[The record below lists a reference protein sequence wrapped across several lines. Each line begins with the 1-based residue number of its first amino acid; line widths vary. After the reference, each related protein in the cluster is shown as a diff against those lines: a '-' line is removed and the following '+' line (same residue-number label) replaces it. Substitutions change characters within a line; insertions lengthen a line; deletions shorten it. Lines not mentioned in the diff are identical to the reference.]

1 MGLALGITL
10 KFYISVVKGLK
21 LKVAKFCGLSPLF
34 VEIKVWPNPL
44 SPFRPSWIRSRKQT
58 QSKNDDIMQK
68 NNFIGIL
75 EGNER
80 EKMFFIIKNPLKE
93 TTFNFSRNAEKAMN
107 KMKKQKIINFL
118 NDSSSK

>member
-1 MGLALGITL
+1 
-10 KFYISVVKGLK
+10 
-21 LKVAKFCGLSPLF
+21 
-34 VEIKVWPNPL
+34 
-44 SPFRPSWIRSRKQT
+44 
-58 QSKNDDIMQK
+58 MQK

-118 NDSSSK
+118 NYSSSK

>member
-1 MGLALGITL
+1 
-10 KFYISVVKGLK
+10 
-21 LKVAKFCGLSPLF
+21 
-34 VEIKVWPNPL
+34 
-44 SPFRPSWIRSRKQT
+44 
-58 QSKNDDIMQK
+58 MQK

-80 EKMFFIIKNPLKE
+80 DKMFFIIKNPLKE

>member
-1 MGLALGITL
+1 
-10 KFYISVVKGLK
+10 
-21 LKVAKFCGLSPLF
+21 
-34 VEIKVWPNPL
+34 
-44 SPFRPSWIRSRKQT
+44 
-58 QSKNDDIMQK
+58 MQK

-107 KMKKQKIINFL
+107 KMKKQKIINSL

>member
-1 MGLALGITL
+1 
-10 KFYISVVKGLK
+10 
-21 LKVAKFCGLSPLF
+21 
-34 VEIKVWPNPL
+34 
-44 SPFRPSWIRSRKQT
+44 
-58 QSKNDDIMQK
+58 MQK